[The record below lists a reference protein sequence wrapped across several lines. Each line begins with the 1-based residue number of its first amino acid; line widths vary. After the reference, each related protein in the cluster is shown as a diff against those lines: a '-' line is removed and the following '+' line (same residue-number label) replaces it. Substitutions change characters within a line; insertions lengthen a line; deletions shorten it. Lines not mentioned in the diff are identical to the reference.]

1 MSFKAGFV
9 NIIGLPNVG
18 KSSLVNYLIDDHL
31 SIVNSKSQTTRHSIR
46 GFISNENHQII
57 LVDTPGWIENPAYQL
72 QTEMNKCVDL
82 AFEEGDIIL
91 LVVDKFN
98 SYNESHHIIQTLN
111 KTNAKIIVLLNK
123 IDLYKPEEII
133 ELQSHYQQIIPNA
146 DFYAISTIEKI
157 GKDVI
162 IEKILEYLPNH
173 PPYFD
178 IEEWTDRNTRFFV
191 SEMIRERIFS
201 NYQKEIPYST
211 EVVVEKYKEK
221 EDQSVLIEATIFV
234 ERSSQKNIL
243 IGHEGEKIKK
253 VSIESRDKIS
263 NFLGQKV
270 HLFLFVKVL
279 DNWRNKENVLKKFGY
294 LSK

>member
-46 GFISNENHQII
+46 GFITNENHQII

-133 ELQSHYQQIIPNA
+133 DLQSHYQQIISNA
-146 DFYAISTIEKI
+146 DFYAISTTEKI
-157 GKDVI
+157 GKEVI

>member
-133 ELQSHYQQIIPNA
+133 DLQSHYQQIIPNA
-146 DFYAISTIEKI
+146 DFYAISTTEKI
-157 GKDVI
+157 GKEVI

>member
-1 MSFKAGFV
+1 
-9 NIIGLPNVG
+9 
-18 KSSLVNYLIDDHL
+18 
-31 SIVNSKSQTTRHSIR
+31 
-46 GFISNENHQII
+46 
-57 LVDTPGWIENPAYQL
+57 
-72 QTEMNKCVDL
+72 
-82 AFEEGDIIL
+82 
-91 LVVDKFN
+91 
-98 SYNESHHIIQTLN
+98 
-111 KTNAKIIVLLNK
+111 
-123 IDLYKPEEII
+123 
-133 ELQSHYQQIIPNA
+133 
-146 DFYAISTIEKI
+146 
-157 GKDVI
+157 
-162 IEKILEYLPNH
+162 LPNH

>member
-133 ELQSHYQQIIPNA
+133 DLQSHYQQIIPNA
-146 DFYAISTIEKI
+146 DFYAISTTEKI
-157 GKDVI
+157 GKEVI

-221 EDQSVLIEATIFV
+221 EDLSVLIEATIFV

>member
-1 MSFKAGFV
+1 
-9 NIIGLPNVG
+9 
-18 KSSLVNYLIDDHL
+18 LVNYLIDDHL

-133 ELQSHYQQIIPNA
+133 DLQSHYQQIIPNA
-146 DFYAISTIEKI
+146 DFYAISTTEKI
-157 GKDVI
+157 GKEVI

>member
-146 DFYAISTIEKI
+146 DFYAISTTEKI
-157 GKDVI
+157 GKEVI

>member
-133 ELQSHYQQIIPNA
+133 ELQSHYQQIIPNV
-146 DFYAISTIEKI
+146 DFYAISTTEKI
-157 GKDVI
+157 GKEVI

>member
-46 GFISNENHQII
+46 GFISNENYQII

-133 ELQSHYQQIIPNA
+133 ELQSHYQQIIPKS

-157 GKDVI
+157 GKEVI
-162 IEKILEYLPNH
+162 IEKIIEYLPHH

-234 ERSSQKNIL
+234 ERNSQKNIL

-263 NFLGQKV
+263 SFLGQKV

-279 DNWRNKENVLKKFGY
+279 DNWRNKENILKKFGY

>member
-1 MSFKAGFV
+1 
-9 NIIGLPNVG
+9 
-18 KSSLVNYLIDDHL
+18 
-31 SIVNSKSQTTRHSIR
+31 
-46 GFISNENHQII
+46 
-57 LVDTPGWIENPAYQL
+57 
-72 QTEMNKCVDL
+72 MNKCVDL

-133 ELQSHYQQIIPNA
+133 DLQSHYQQIIPNA
-146 DFYAISTIEKI
+146 DFYAISTTEKI
-157 GKDVI
+157 GKEVI